1 MNSASL
7 PPVRIAQKRDS
18 QRRDNLNK
26 LAHADC
32 SFWQVGILFKHH
44 EIPILVSCMTAPHCA
59 EVDFLP
65 AVIIFQ
71 VFALGFR
78 KDDLALFRQNQN
90 IRIVIDIAVDTEA
103 LTGNVS
109 VPPAHI
115 RQGGQFHN

>member
-1 MNSASL
+1 MNSALL
-7 PPVRIAQKRDS
+7 PPVRIAQERDS

-78 KDDLALFRQNQN
+78 KDDLPFSVK
-90 IRIVIDIAVDTEA
+90 IRIS
-103 LTGNVS
+103 G
-109 VPPAHI
+109 
-115 RQGGQFHN
+115 

>member
-7 PPVRIAQKRDS
+7 PSVRIAQKRDS

-26 LAHADC
+26 FAHADC
-32 SFWQVGILFKHH
+32 SFWQVCILFKHH

-65 AVIIFQ
+65 AVVVFQ

-78 KDDLALFRQNQN
+78 KDDLALFRHNQN
-90 IRIVIDIAVDTEA
+90 VGIVIDIAVD
-103 LTGNVS
+103 
-109 VPPAHI
+109 
-115 RQGGQFHN
+115 QGYQV